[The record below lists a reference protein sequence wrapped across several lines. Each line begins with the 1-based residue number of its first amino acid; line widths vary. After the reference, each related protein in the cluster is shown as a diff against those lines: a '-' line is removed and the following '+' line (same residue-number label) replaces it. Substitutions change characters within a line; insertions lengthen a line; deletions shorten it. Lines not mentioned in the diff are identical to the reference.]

1 MKTKKRKTK
10 PEIEVTGRHSYIN
23 TPLTKYKKIID
34 EYWSEFEKTLE
45 EYENNIM
52 FGADIDPRTIQLIR
66 NLRKIETWKSNLFI
80 LYLHY
85 HKTRKLAEVLKVN
98 PSSLSVYI
106 SNIKK
111 EIKC

>member
-1 MKTKKRKTK
+1 MKTKKRKPIPIT
-10 PEIEVTGRHSYIN
+10 ENRHSYIN
-23 TPLTKYKKIID
+23 TPLTRYRKIID
-34 EYWSEFEKTLE
+34 EYWTEFDKTLE

-52 FGADIDPRTIQLIR
+52 IGGDIDPRTVQLIR
-66 NLRKIETWKSNLFI
+66 NLKKIDKWKSNLFI

-85 HKTRKLAEVLKVN
+85 RKTRRLAEALKVN